1 MNIAFYLICDIDW
14 CWAGMWWWE
23 WGSLWARLRGYWGH
37 WNCMISFDFSTRWCC
52 CQSWCTIFMHWRPW
66 GCCWFWVC
74 PCDYF
79 LIIIHWFY
87 FQDRQN
93 ARFCLVLLNLSHATL
108 KLSFEKT
115 HHYLFKMMSCEQRTQ
130 PWVNGY
136 FIKVFFY
143 YISMDP
149 FFNSLSKWSNYP
161 NKNFLIL
168 FGYFRD
174 FGQIFLDA
182 LFT

>member
-1 MNIAFYLICDIDW
+1 MVWGTVNSTFDTLLEHCSYLHLNIAFYLICDIDW

-87 FQDRQN
+87 FQDRQY

-136 FIKVFFY
+136 FIKVFFLLY
-143 YISMDP
+143 FNGS
-149 FFNSLSKWSNYP
+149 FF
-161 NKNFLIL
+161 
-168 FGYFRD
+168 
-174 FGQIFLDA
+174 
-182 LFT
+182 